1 MARKKKAAIYFY
13 PLDID
18 YETTEDGRPQIRI
31 FGLTQDKKRIVV
43 LDPTFVPYFWVI
55 PKNGVHLKH
64 FIRKLKGLEIR
75 HHEEIIKIRGARVE
89 IKKYLKEKVRALR
102 ITADHPGHIPLIV
115 DVVKKLPEVEA
126 KKEFDIQFYRRY
138 LIDRELIPH
147 TLCSAHGEFV
157 RRPDLAVDYV
167 FAANSI
173 RQATLDLIPEPQIL
187 AFDFEI
193 ACEGV
198 VPDPGRDAIILCSFY
213 GSGGFKKVISWK
225 AFKNPPDYVTF
236 VDGEIELIEEFKKTI
251 LQFKPDILV
260 GYGTDNFDFP
270 YLRERAAK
278 YNIKLDF
285 GLDGSSVETRMR
297 GMRGVARITGIVHLD
312 IFSFIRNI
320 LGATLETER
329 YRLDLVAK
337 EMLGFGKLFTVS
349 QPRKIGE
356 IWNVG
361 LDEELV
367 NLVEY
372 NLRDSELAYKLC
384 LETLPTQLQIV
395 KLIGLPLFDVDRMTY
410 GQLVEWYLIRNAPRF
425 NQICPNRPTLEVS
438 AARRA
443 KTYVGGFVFEPEAG
457 LYKNIGIFDYR
468 SLYPSILASHNI
480 GPTTINCKCC
490 KFKGGHRTEL
500 DGEKYWFC
508 SKTEG
513 FLPSLVRDLVERRK
527 RIKSILV
534 KTKRE
539 DPSWVELNSRSYAL
553 KTIANSFYGYQGF
566 AGARWYC
573 FDCARAI
580 TAFGRK
586 YIQAVIKEAKKF
598 GFDVIYADT
607 DGAFLLLKNKKP
619 KDIRRF
625 LHIINSIL
633 PKPME
638 LEYQGF
644 YPRGIFFEKKGEIG
658 GAKKRYALIREDGTV
673 EIKGFE
679 FVRRD
684 WANIAKTAQEKV
696 IEAVLRQGRPEKAV
710 QIVKKIIEEVKERK
724 TPLKDLVIYTQVV
737 RKISTYEQQAPHVK
751 AAKKLI
757 EAGYKIK
764 PGSVLEFVV
773 VKGPGS
779 ISDRSIPIQLLGR
792 KQYDPD
798 YYIDNQILP
807 AVMKILSEVGVNE
820 EDLKFKGKQKGI
832 TEWV

>member
-173 RQATLDLIPEPQIL
+173 RQATLDLLPEPQIL

-598 GFDVIYADT
+598 GFDVVYADT

-619 KDIRRF
+619 KDILRF

-658 GAKKRYALIREDGTV
+658 GAKKRYALLSDQGRIILRG
-673 EIKGFE
+673 
-679 FVRRD
+679 
-684 WANIAKTAQEKV
+684 
-696 IEAVLRQGRPEKAV
+696 IEAIRGDWSALAKKAQRQVLEIILSGQS
-710 QIVKKIIEEVKERK
+710 VKKAAKYAQDLIARVKKRAV
-724 TPLKDLVIYTQVV
+724 PLEDLVIEVKLTRNLNQYTS
-737 RKISTYEQQAPHVK
+737 RGPHVVAGEMASK
-751 AAKKLI
+751 KGYRVGRGFIAAYIVKSGKGRIRDRVVLAEDAKL
-757 EAGYKIK
+757 E
-764 PGSVLEFVV
+764 
-773 VKGPGS
+773 
-779 ISDRSIPIQLLGR
+779 D
-792 KQYDPD
+792 YDVD
-798 YYIDNQILP
+798 YYIEHQIIR
-807 AVMKILSEVGVNE
+807 AIYKIFEIFDYSTEK
-820 EDLKFKGKQKGI
+820 LKAGQVTLEG
-832 TEWV
+832 W